1 MTATLRTFSLLL
13 PVLAL
18 SACAVPPVSEPE
30 TIAVRASS
38 LNPAYSSINAQ
49 VLSDASKVDY
59 SFAASLDRNVDTLT
73 RLQASYTQ
81 QVGEEN
87 LRVGDAVSSIGMW
100 GTPVRYGGMQ
110 FGTRSDSRD
119 DVIDSN
125 KLATSGLAVLP
136 TVADALF
143 ASAGAAKGT
152 GLSQQNLSV
161 NRSLPS
167 GGDSWSLA
175 VRDALGHSESIRGPM
190 IANTRLAAEGCSDFS
205 VGLGKVRQDYALTS
219 NEYGPMFANTTVTCG
234 APLGFTVEGHGE
246 YLADQVSA
254 LGFGVARQIGPLGT
268 ASVAF
273 AQSNAVSGGS
283 GWMSKVGF
291 EHSNSMFN
299 VMVRS
304 RFQSREFRDI
314 GSMTLNDPIMQRDLA
329 SVGLNVTERSSL
341 SVAYATQTTWARE
354 RTNLIAI
361 KQSMGVGRG
370 SLSMS
375 AGHSLE
381 DNFGSSLFISYKRP
395 LGRIRPARA
404 AVEEYELHLPQSPG
418 AVTN

>member
-18 SACAVPPVSEPE
+18 SACAVRPVSEPE

-38 LNPAYSSINAQ
+38 LNPAYSSVNAQ

-59 SFAASLDRNVDTLT
+59 SFAASLDPNVDTLT
-73 RLQASYTQ
+73 RLQSSYTQ
-81 QVGEEN
+81 QVGDEN
-87 LRVGDAVSSIGMW
+87 LRVGDTVSSVGMW
-100 GTPVRYGGMQ
+100 GTSVRYGGMQ
-110 FGTRSDSRD
+110 FGSRSDTRD

-125 KLATSGLAVLP
+125 RLATSGVAVLP

-143 ASAGAAKGT
+143 ASAGEATGT
-152 GLSQQNLSV
+152 GLSQQSLSV
-161 NRSLPS
+161 DRSLPS
-167 GGDSWSLA
+167 GGDSWNLA
-175 VRDALGHSESIRGPM
+175 VQDALGHSEAIAGPM
-190 IANTRLAAEGCSDFS
+190 IANTRLAQVGCSDFS
-205 VGLGKVRQDYALTS
+205 VGFGKVRQDYALTS

-246 YLADQVSA
+246 YLADQVAA

-273 AQSNAVSGGS
+273 AQSSDVSGAS

-329 SVGLNVTERSSL
+329 SVGINVTERSSL

-375 AGHSLE
+375 AGHSLA

-395 LGRIRPARA
+395 LGRVRPTRA
-404 AVEEYELHLPQSPG
+404 VVEEFDLHLPQSPG
-418 AVTN
+418 AVSN